1 MSRRQAAT
9 SLATGLV
16 LIVIAPIVWWITQ
29 PTPAGQSVS
38 DVNAAAAAD
47 LASPTPALSG
57 APGSVG
63 PGSAPAVSAATE
75 PAVAQTAVAEP
86 AAPSAAAPAPAA
98 VAPAPAPAPTPPPA
112 PAAPVQIALPTL
124 GVDTSVIP
132 VGIDDDGLMEV
143 PTDVSTVGW
152 YRFGPAPGA
161 PAGSAVLTGHV
172 DDVNQGVGVFG
183 RVGDLGPGDAVT
195 VTDADGVG
203 RNFTVL
209 SREEWHKSEVPLDRL
224 FDRAGEPR
232 LVLITCGGAFND
244 STLGYD
250 DNIAITAVPAAG

>member
-9 SLATGLV
+9 SLATGLL
-16 LIVIAPIVWWITQ
+16 LIVIAPVVWWITQ

-63 PGSAPAVSAATE
+63 PSSVPAISAAPE
-75 PAVAQTAVAEP
+75 PVAAQTAVAEP
-86 AAPSAAAPAPAA
+86 AAPSAAAVPPAA
-98 VAPAPAPAPTPPPA
+98 VAPAPPPA
-112 PAAPVQIALPTL
+112 PAVPVQITLPTL

-132 VGIDDDGLMEV
+132 VGIDEDGLMEV
-143 PTDVSTVGW
+143 PEDVSTVGW
-152 YRFGPAPGA
+152 YRFGPTPGA
-161 PAGSAVLTGHV
+161 AAGSAVLTGHV

-183 RVGDLGPGDAVT
+183 RIGDLGPGDALT

-250 DNIAITAVPAAG
+250 DNIGITAVPAAG